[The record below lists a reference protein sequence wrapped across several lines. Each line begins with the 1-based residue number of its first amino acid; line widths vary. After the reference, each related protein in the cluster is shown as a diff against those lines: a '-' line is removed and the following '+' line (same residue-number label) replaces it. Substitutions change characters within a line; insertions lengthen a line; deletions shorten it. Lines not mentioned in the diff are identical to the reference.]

1 MDASK
6 EIKDVEMEVVK
17 TPEEEQKELLN
28 LLLADI
34 KQNILNLEKAVNNIE
49 TRFITRVL
57 RTFPSVRR
65 RITDVAL
72 AKIIN
77 IHVPQDE
84 PAKSILLK
92 YIGKESE
99 TMEVDQDS
107 NDKTQPKEFL
117 PEVETYLYLLVL
129 IYLHDK
135 KEYEKGAEL
144 ADSFVQRV
152 LSFNRRTMD
161 MLAAKFYFY
170 YSRFFELTN
179 RLSSIRT
186 TLLAVQRTTALRHD
200 NESQATVLNL
210 LLRNYLHYNL
220 VEQADKLVLKTTF
233 PEEASN
239 NQFARYMLYL
249 GRIKAIQLDYTS
261 ANRYLLQAI
270 RKAPQ
275 TSKTV
280 GFLQAANKLSIIVQI
295 LMGEIPAKSV
305 FKQPE
310 LKKSLEPYF
319 HITHAVRVGDL
330 TKFKETLNKYTPVFR
345 ADNTYTLILR
355 LRHNV
360 IKTGIR
366 MISLSYSRISLCD
379 ICLKLQL
386 DSEED
391 AEYII
396 AKAIRDGVIDA
407 TINHEEGYMKSKE
420 IVDIYSTNEPQE
432 AFNECITFCLNLR
445 NESVKAMR
453 FPSNSYRKELASA
466 KEIDDE
472 ERKLAKEIEDG
483 ELDDDSMD
491 GDY

>member
-1 MDASK
+1 MDANK
-6 EIKDVEMEVVK
+6 EVKDVEMEVVK
-17 TPEEEQKELLN
+17 SPEEEQKELLN

-57 RTFPSVRR
+57 RTFPSIRR
-65 RITDVAL
+65 RLTDDAL

-77 IHVPQDE
+77 IH
-84 PAKSILLK
+84 
-92 YIGKESE
+92 ESE
-99 TMEVDQDS
+99 SMELDQES
-107 NDKTQPKEFL
+107 NDKTQTKNYL

-144 ADSFVQRV
+144 ADSFVQRL

-186 TLLAVQRTTALRHD
+186 TLLAAQRTTALRHD
-200 NESQATVLNL
+200 NESQATILNL

-239 NQFARYMLYL
+239 NQFARYMFYL

-275 TSKTV
+275 STKTV

-295 LMGEIPAKSV
+295 LMGEIPAKSI

-319 HITHAVRVGDL
+319 HITQAVRVGDL
-330 TKFKETLNKYTPVFR
+330 TKFKETLNKYTSVFR

-420 IVDIYSTNEPQE
+420 VVDIYSTNEPQE

-453 FPSNSYRKELASA
+453 FPSNAYRKELASA

>member
-1 MDASK
+1 MEANK

-17 TPEEEQKELLN
+17 SPEEEQKELLN

-34 KQNILNLEKAVNNIE
+34 KQNVINLEKAVDNIE

-57 RTFPSVRR
+57 RTFPNIRR
-65 RITDVAL
+65 RLTDVAL

-77 IHVPQDE
+77 IHE
-84 PAKSILLK
+84 T
-92 YIGKESE
+92 ES
-99 TMEVDQDS
+99 MELDQES
-107 NDKTQPKEFL
+107 NDKNQSKTYL
-117 PEVETYLYLLVL
+117 PEVETYLCLLVL

-144 ADSFVQRV
+144 SSNYIERII
-152 LSFNRRTMD
+152 SFNRRTMD

-186 TLLAVQRTTALRHD
+186 TLLAAQRTTALRHD
-200 NESQATVLNL
+200 NESQATILNL
-210 LLRNYLHYNL
+210 LLRNYLYYNL

-239 NQFARYMLYL
+239 DQFARYMLYL

-275 TSKTV
+275 SSKTV

-319 HITHAVRVGDL
+319 HITQAVRVGDL
-330 TKFKETLNKYTPVFR
+330 TKFKETLNKYTSVFR
-345 ADNTYTLILR
+345 ADHTYTLILR

-366 MISLSYSRISLCD
+366 MISLSYSRISLRD
-379 ICLKLQL
+379 ICHKLQL

-453 FPSNSYRKELASA
+453 FPSNAYRKELASA

>member
-1 MDASK
+1 MEASK

-17 TPEEEQKELLN
+17 SPEEEQKELLN

-34 KQNILNLEKAVNNIE
+34 KQNVINLEKAVNTIE
-49 TRFITRVL
+49 NRFITRVL
-57 RTFPSVRR
+57 RTFPSIRR
-65 RITDVAL
+65 RLTDVAL

-77 IHVPQDE
+77 IH
-84 PAKSILLK
+84 
-92 YIGKESE
+92 ESE
-99 TMEVDQDS
+99 SMELDQEL
-107 NDKTQPKEFL
+107 NDKNKTKAYL
-117 PEVETYLYLLVL
+117 PEVETYLLLLVL

-144 ADSFVQRV
+144 SSNYIDRV
-152 LSFNRRTMD
+152 ISFNRRTMD

-186 TLLAVQRTTALRHD
+186 KLLAAQRTTALRHD
-200 NESQATVLNL
+200 SESQATILNL

-295 LMGEIPAKSV
+295 LMGEIPAKSL

-319 HITHAVRVGDL
+319 HITQAVRVGDL

-366 MISLSYSRISLCD
+366 MISLSYSRISLRD
-379 ICLKLQL
+379 ICHKLQL

-453 FPSNSYRKELASA
+453 FPSNAYRKELASA

-491 GDY
+491 DDY

>member
-1 MDASK
+1 MEASK

-17 TPEEEQKELLN
+17 SPEEEQKELLN

-34 KQNILNLEKAVNNIE
+34 KQNVINLEKAVNTIE
-49 TRFITRVL
+49 NRFITRVL
-57 RTFPSVRR
+57 RTFPSIRR
-65 RITDVAL
+65 RLTDVAL

-77 IHVPQDE
+77 IHVPQ
-84 PAKSILLK
+84 
-92 YIGKESE
+92 ES
-99 TMEVDQDS
+99 MELDQEL
-107 NDKTQPKEFL
+107 NDKNKTKAYL
-117 PEVETYLYLLVL
+117 PEVETYLLLLVL

-144 ADSFVQRV
+144 SSNYIDRV
-152 LSFNRRTMD
+152 ISFNRRTMD

-186 TLLAVQRTTALRHD
+186 KLLAAQRTTALRHD
-200 NESQATVLNL
+200 SESQATILNL

-295 LMGEIPAKSV
+295 LMGEIPAKSL

-319 HITHAVRVGDL
+319 HITQAVRVGDL

-366 MISLSYSRISLCD
+366 MISLSYSRISLRD
-379 ICLKLQL
+379 ICHKLQL

-453 FPSNSYRKELASA
+453 FPSNAYRKELASA

-491 GDY
+491 DDY